1 MSKVTYWSNPSASFD
16 SSSMTPETTQL
27 FDDDYPD
34 PPIVYYTPEVAAS
47 IDYLVQQVGTEVG
60 WLGTAE
66 QCEETGDFEVTQIFV
81 PRQEVH
87 GAETDIDA
95 EAICELAVQL
105 EEQGIESDK
114 LIYWGH
120 SHVTMGVSP
129 SGQDEQQIES
139 FLENGCKQFIRGIYN
154 KFGDSKVDVYDVD
167 SNCVH
172 QCVKNMVRPKPMA
185 DATKKHLDSLIKQNV
200 KKKVYKPVVK
210 ATAGSPL
217 GKYTTPQQPMFNSPN
232 YNQNYPAFGHTYPSY
247 IDPGYYDDDVV
258 EYDDLMNNPFY
269 WKE

>member
-1 MSKVTYWSNPSASFD
+1 MTGITYWSQKSASFD
-16 SSSMTPETTQL
+16 SSSMTAKTTQL
-27 FDDDYPD
+27 FDYDYPD

-60 WLGTAE
+60 WLGTVD
-66 QCEETGDFEVTQIFV
+66 QCEETGNFEVTQIFV
-81 PRQEVH
+81 PKQEVH

-120 SHVTMGVSP
+120 SHVTMGVTP
-129 SGQDEQQIES
+129 SGQDEQQIEE

-154 KFGDSKVDVYDVD
+154 KLGASKVDVYDVE

-172 QCVKNMVRPKPMA
+172 QCVKNMVRPQPMA

-200 KKKVYKPVVK
+200 KTKKYKPVVK
-210 ATAGSPL
+210 AAAGSTL
-217 GKYTTPQQPMFNSPN
+217 GKYPEQQQSLFNG
-232 YNQNYPAFGHTYPSY
+232 QDYPAYGRTYPSY
-247 IDPGYYDDDVV
+247 IDYYDAERD
-258 EYDDLMNNPFY
+258 EYNDNINNPFY
-269 WKE
+269 FEE